1 MGEYMYWY
9 RVEYRESFW
18 DTENTLRRVAY
29 ISAPENAT
37 FDCIHFNMYSQLH
50 FPITTDGSVFIEKF
64 TPVEKTIVS
73 DSEVK

>member
-1 MGEYMYWY
+1 MNANFYWY

-50 FPITTDGSVFIEKF
+50 FPITTDGSIFIEKF
-64 TPVEKTIVS
+64 TPVEKTVVS

>member
-1 MGEYMYWY
+1 MDEYMYWY

-18 DTENTLRRVAY
+18 DRENLLRVAY

-50 FPITTDGSVFIEKF
+50 FPIATDGSIFIEKF
-64 TPVEKTIVS
+64 TPVEMTIVS